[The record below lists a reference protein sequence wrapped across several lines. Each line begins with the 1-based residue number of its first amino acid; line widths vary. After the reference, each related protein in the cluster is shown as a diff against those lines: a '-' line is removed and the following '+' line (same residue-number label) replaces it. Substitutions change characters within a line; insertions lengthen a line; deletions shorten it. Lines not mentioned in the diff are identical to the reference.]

1 MEVESPGMKDS
12 LLTPYDNEDEQ
23 SQPKSVKS
31 VQSKGASFSL
41 WLGPFFVRQH
51 R

>member
-12 LLTPYDNEDEQ
+12 LLTPGDNEDEER
-23 SQPKSVKS
+23 QPKSVKS
-31 VQSKGASFSL
+31 VQPKSASFSL
-41 WLGPFFVRQH
+41 WLGPFFVRQL